1 MEHVAWEA
9 RLLVEE
15 ELDDAIV
22 LFYET
27 VHAVARCDYT
37 GEQLD
42 AWAPRDARAQ
52 RELRGKLREERVVGV
67 WERGM
72 LVGFGSLDG
81 NSDIDMLYTHACAQ
95 GRGIATCILQE
106 LEALAAADGK
116 ETMCVDASLTSAPF
130 FERRGYRTVRVQRV
144 ERRGVMLD
152 NVHMAKRLTVGT
164 MAYSYRS
171 QWVAGQERYAVNIQ
185 IFGTKKSFDTKKGAA
200 LL

>member
-9 RLLVEE
+9 RLFVEE

-22 LFYET
+22 LFYEA
-27 VHAVARCDYT
+27 VHAVAGRDYAR
-37 GEQLD
+37 EQLD

-52 RELRGKLREERVVGV
+52 RELCGKLREECVVGV

-72 LVGFGSLDG
+72 LMGFGSLDS

-106 LEALAAADGK
+106 LEARAAADGK
-116 ETMCVDASLTSAPF
+116 ETVRVDASLTAAPF

-164 MAYSYRS
+164 MA
-171 QWVAGQERYAVNIQ
+171 
-185 IFGTKKSFDTKKGAA
+185 
-200 LL
+200 